1 MIRELM
7 TDERDYHIR
16 DLFSN
21 ENKQKKN
28 FFRYINFYI
37 GN

>member
-21 ENKQKKN
+21 ENKQQQKLLSV
-28 FFRYINFYI
+28 Y
-37 GN
+37 